1 MEAKQQ
7 VGTTRSAAMTEP
19 LDRQLTERYADCLD
33 AHPETI
39 LTVPEPCMTMNEY
52 ASHIEGAIAGA
63 YTHCLVKRGPFLVV
77 KWIRSHEVNWL
88 FDAYGTP

>member
-1 MEAKQQ
+1 
-7 VGTTRSAAMTEP
+7 MTEP
-19 LDRQLTERYADCLD
+19 LDRQLTARYADCLD

-39 LTVPEPCMTMNEY
+39 LTVPEPFMVMNEY

-63 YTHCLVKRGPFLVV
+63 YTHCLVKRGPLLVV
-77 KWIRSHEVNWL
+77 KWIRSYQVQFL